1 MLRISQTHDV
11 WLTSFLILK
20 EWRILNIENLQQL
33 EIFPTNKA
41 SLRRIILRLE
51 KKKLLESFCDPET
64 RKKYIFLS
72 KKGERALGIKNYPPA
87 LTRRCLRHDA
97 KAVELAL
104 KFYDHDF
111 QCDVQL
117 EHKIAD
123 RSKFKVYNHNLPDFV
138 LHYKNED
145 RPSVTI
151 ASELE
156 ISRKRKSA
164 ISDKLKQYLDSAIYD
179 KVLYLVPHIGVLNLI
194 KRLLKQHLNGRSTDK
209 FIFAHHPKML
219 AKDYLKLEDYKWSYL
234 DRKVSFKEVMDTFT
248 QEAPEQTM
256 HTECTDTVQADFI
269 APQNTSKGP
278 KTRAFWPFRN

>member
-1 MLRISQTHDV
+1 MLKISQTYDV
-11 WLTSFLILK
+11 WLASFLILK
-20 EWRILNIENLQQL
+20 EWRILNIENLKSL
-33 EIFPTNKA
+33 EIFPGNKA
-41 SLRRIILRLE
+41 SLRRVILRLE

-64 RKKYIFLS
+64 RKKYVFLS
-72 KKGERALGIKNYPPA
+72 KKGEKALGIKNYPPA

-111 QCDVQL
+111 HCNVQL

-123 RSKFKVYNHNLPDFV
+123 RSKFKVYNPNLPDFV
-138 LHYKNED
+138 LHYKNEG

-179 KVLYLVPHIGVLNLI
+179 KVLYLVPHVGVLNLI
-194 KRLLKQHLNGRSTDK
+194 KRLLKQHLNGISTDK

-219 AKDYLKLEDYKWSYL
+219 AKDSLTLEEYSWSYI
-234 DRKVSFKEVMDTFT
+234 DRKMNFEEFMGIISE
-248 QEAPEQTM
+248 EGPEQIT
-256 HTECTDTVQADFI
+256 HTKCTDTVRTDFI
-269 APQNTSKGP
+269 APLNTSKGP
-278 KTRAFWPFRN
+278 KTRAFWPLRN